1 MSEITMIPAGKEI
14 RVSQE
19 IYYYML
25 MQVPQG
31 RLTRDCDIREYLNE
45 LYGATCIDFDILA
58 TLRTLPGYSE
68 YMARIV
74 EKVPKHRLV
83 STRGYV
89 SDGMCIEK
97 LQAEGFTILPA
108 KGNRLE
114 RVLDYKKYLFDFQSA
129 SAVSKAVLDQ
139 IQREGLRAFL

>member
-1 MSEITMIPAGKEI
+1 MSKITTIPAGKEI
-14 RVSQE
+14 RLSQE

-25 MQVPQG
+25 MQAPQG

-45 LYGATCIDFDILA
+45 LYGVVCIDFDILA

-97 LQAEGFTILPA
+97 LQAEGFTILPP
-108 KGNRLE
+108 KGDRGE
-114 RVLDYKKYLFDFQSA
+114 RVLNYKKYLFDFKKA
-129 SAVSKAVLDQ
+129 STVNKAVLDQ

>member
-1 MSEITMIPAGKEI
+1 MSENRQGVLEMSKTTMIPAGKEI
-14 RVSQE
+14 RLSQE

-45 LYGATCIDFDILA
+45 LYGASYIDFDILA

-74 EKVPKHRLV
+74 EKVRNIALFQLWDMFRTACVLKNCKPK
-83 STRGYV
+83 
-89 SDGMCIEK
+89 
-97 LQAEGFTILPA
+97 
-108 KGNRLE
+108 
-114 RVLDYKKYLFDFQSA
+114 
-129 SAVSKAVLDQ
+129 
-139 IQREGLRAFL
+139 GLRSYQQRGTGENRCLTIKNICSISKGIDSQQGCF